1 MQFLALIYQ
10 SEQVQQRFTKEEWG
24 KIYAEYGAVT
34 KELASQG
41 QLLAGYGLQPVGMAK
56 TVRSREG
63 KLSSADGPAYATE
76 DSLSGVNLIEAPDLE
91 AAIAIAAKLPSVR
104 WGCVEVRPL
113 MEYKSTSEQTYKK

>member
-10 SEQVQQRFTKEEWG
+10 NEQVQQRFTKEEWG

-34 KELASQG
+34 KDLTAQG
-41 QLLAGYGLQPVGMAK
+41 QLLAGYGLQPVGKAV
-56 TVRSREG
+56 TVRSRDG
-63 KLSSADGPAYATE
+63 QVSSSAGPAYATE

-91 AAIAIAAKLPSVR
+91 SATRIAAKLPSVR
-104 WGCVEVRPL
+104 WGSVEVRPL